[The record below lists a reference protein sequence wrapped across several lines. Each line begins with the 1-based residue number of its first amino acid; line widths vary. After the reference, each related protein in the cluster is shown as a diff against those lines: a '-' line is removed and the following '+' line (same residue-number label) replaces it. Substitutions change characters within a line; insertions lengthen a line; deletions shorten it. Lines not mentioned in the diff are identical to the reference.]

1 MSSRLMAQVARFFSF
16 STHPAVDAPASP
28 AATLM
33 ESADFSAGLDAHY
46 AQELR
51 VAASAWLS
59 VVR

>member
-1 MSSRLMAQVARFFSF
+1 ML
-16 STHPAVDAPASP
+16 STPASP

-33 ESADFSAGLDAHY
+33 ENADFRAGARRPH

>member
-1 MSSRLMAQVARFFSF
+1 MFSLFAQVARFFST
-16 STHPAVDAPASP
+16 SADAVTSSPASI
-28 AATLM
+28 LM
-33 ESADFSAGLDAHY
+33 ESADVRAGHDARQ

>member
-1 MSSRLMAQVARFFSF
+1 MFSLIAQVARFFRS
-16 STHPAVDAPASP
+16 SNDSIPANH

-33 ESADFSAGLDAHY
+33 ETADVRAGLDAHH

-51 VAASAWLS
+51 AAASAYLS

>member
-1 MSSRLMAQVARFFSF
+1 MYSLFAQFLQLLRPS
-16 STHPAVDAPASP
+16 VDVAPASP
-28 AATLM
+28 AALLM
-33 ESADFSAGLDAHY
+33 ESAGSRAGHDAHQ

>member
-1 MSSRLMAQVARFFSF
+1 MFSLIAQVARFFRSSNA
-16 STHPAVDAPASP
+16 STPASH

-33 ESADFSAGLDAHY
+33 ETADVRAGLDAHH

>member
-1 MSSRLMAQVARFFSF
+1 MFSLIAQVARFFRS
-16 STHPAVDAPASP
+16 SNASAPASH

-33 ESADFSAGLDAHY
+33 ETADVRAGLDAHH

>member
-1 MSSRLMAQVARFFSF
+1 MFSLIAQVARFLR
-16 STHPAVDAPASP
+16 PACETTPSSP
-28 AATLM
+28 AAVLM
-33 ESADFSAGLDAHY
+33 ESAGSRAGLDARQ

>member
-1 MSSRLMAQVARFFSF
+1 MFSRLMARAARFLTAS
-16 STHPAVDAPASP
+16 SMDVPASP

-33 ESADFSAGLDAHY
+33 ENADFSAGLDAHY

>member
-1 MSSRLMAQVARFFSF
+1 MSSRLMAQVARLFQFS
-16 STHPAVDAPASP
+16 SVAVPASP

-33 ESADFSAGLDAHY
+33 ESADARAGPDAHH

-51 VAASAWLS
+51 SAASAWLS

>member
-1 MSSRLMAQVARFFSF
+1 MFSLFAQVARFFS
-16 STHPAVDAPASP
+16 SSADAVASSPASI
-28 AATLM
+28 LM
-33 ESADFSAGLDAHY
+33 ESADVRAGHDAHQ

>member
-1 MSSRLMAQVARFFSF
+1 MFSLIAQVARFFFRS
-16 STHPAVDAPASP
+16 SNASAPASH

-33 ESADFSAGLDAHY
+33 ETADVRAGLDAHH

-51 VAASAWLS
+51 VAASAYLS

>member
-1 MSSRLMAQVARFFSF
+1 MFSLFAQVARFFS
-16 STHPAVDAPASP
+16 SSADAVTSSPASI
-28 AATLM
+28 LM
-33 ESADFSAGLDAHY
+33 ESADVRAGHDAHQ

>member
-1 MSSRLMAQVARFFSF
+1 MFSLF
-16 STHPAVDAPASP
+16 AF
-28 AATLM
+28 AATFVRSFAHIATRPVPPSHAAMLM
-33 ESADFSAGLDAHY
+33 ESAGSRAGSDAHQ

>member
-1 MSSRLMAQVARFFSF
+1 MSSFFAQVARLLRS
-16 STHPAVDAPASP
+16 PAIAVPASP
-28 AATLM
+28 AAALM
-33 ESADFSAGLDAHY
+33 ESADTRAGVDAHH

>member
-1 MSSRLMAQVARFFSF
+1 MFSLIAQVARFLRPTREMTPS
-16 STHPAVDAPASP
+16 SP
-28 AATLM
+28 AAMLM
-33 ESADFSAGLDAHY
+33 ESAGSRAGLDAHE

>member
-1 MSSRLMAQVARFFSF
+1 MSSRLLAQVARLFRSSS
-16 STHPAVDAPASP
+16 STAIEVPASP

-33 ESADFSAGLDAHY
+33 ENADFSAGLDAHY